1 MAAEPQKINPPA
13 KPKGCSIFKPGQSI
27 TIPVPFVGAEIKSLT
42 DPSKGPPSDCAIVH
56 SLMLQLMP
64 MLAGFACIL
73 KILNVLTAMKKI
85 FKSTLPFIDVGAV
98 FGSGGL
104 LDSIEKLSD
113 CIPLVNPAPWI
124 QMIKAI
130 LQMILAYI
138 ECLIEGFE
146 SIRQFKAGV
155 DLNSENGTPLLLKTL
170 DCAKN
175 NADTSLASLL
185 SAMGPIEPLL
195 SLLQPITSLFNIDL
209 SGMSLSAS
217 SSGGDPLQPV
227 IDFHDKLSEIVDS
240 IPG

>member
-1 MAAEPQKINPPA
+1 MATTFPKIDPPA
-13 KPKGCSIFKPGQSI
+13 KPKGCSIIPPGTPI
-27 TIPVPFVGAEIKSLT
+27 TIPVPFVGAEIQALT

-73 KILNVLTAMKKI
+73 KILNVLTALKKV
-85 FKSTLPFIDVGAV
+85 FKSGPPFIDVGAV
-98 FGSGGL
+98 FGANGL
-104 LDSIEKLSD
+104 LDSLAKLSD

-138 ECLIEGFE
+138 ECLIQGFE
-146 SIRQFKAGV
+146 SIRNFKVGI
-155 DLNSENGTPLLLKTL
+155 DLNAEGGTPLILNTL

-185 SAMGPIEPLL
+185 AAMGPIEPLL
-195 SLLQPITSLFNIDL
+195 ALLQPITSLFNIDL
-209 SGMSLSAS
+209 SGMSFSGS
-217 SSGGDPLQPV
+217 SSSGDPLQPV
-227 IDFHDKLSEIVDS
+227 IDFHDKLAEIVNS